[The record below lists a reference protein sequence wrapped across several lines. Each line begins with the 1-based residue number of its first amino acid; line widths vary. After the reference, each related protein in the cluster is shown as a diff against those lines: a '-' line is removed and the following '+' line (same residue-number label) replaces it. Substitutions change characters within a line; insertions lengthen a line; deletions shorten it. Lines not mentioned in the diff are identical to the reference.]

1 MLVAPK
7 KVEGSAVCLGCC
19 TKLETR
25 GAACCPNC
33 SWPMCGKSECW
44 ADGSPHALGE
54 CSTLKKTPGRNV
66 DLSALKEI
74 YYETV
79 LVLRFLTL
87 KDREPE
93 KWKKIVELKHCGIS
107 RCTKERE
114 ASIRST
120 IEKLN
125 LDNLIPD
132 SAEIREW
139 IVNIC
144 IIYFINSFELPF
156 LQENRGEGLLVSWL
170 LI

>member
-1 MLVAPK
+1 MFHSEKDPRK
-7 KVEGSAVCLGCC
+7 KCGSI
-19 TKLETR
+19 
-25 GAACCPNC
+25 
-33 SWPMCGKSECW
+33 
-44 ADGSPHALGE
+44 
-54 CSTLKKTPGRNV
+54 
-66 DLSALKEI
+66 ALKEI

-139 IVNIC
+139 IINFC
-144 IIYFINSFELPF
+144 IIFFINSFELPF